1 MEQSVDWLS
10 RLLELVP
17 VQGHL
22 DERCLYG
29 APWRV
34 AVETTPKQ
42 EIPYHIIL
50 SGSALLETPDG
61 ASPQELSAGDILILP
76 SGSAH
81 ILHDCSGKRPLP
93 AKNQARLNITVSQN
107 DGTGERLD
115 MLCGRF
121 VFRPPY
127 DRALRDYLPPRLVVP
142 IHRTE
147 GLTPSPTAAK
157 LSNLVELMR
166 AESLEESLGGRA
178 MLNALSSALFT
189 LALRMASELKESST
203 GLLALAG
210 NPRLSPALSALFN
223 QPSHPWTLPE
233 LAELCNMSRAT
244 FVRHFQECTGSSAN
258 DFHTS
263 IRMSMAARE
272 LKESV
277 LSVEA
282 IAEAVGYQSDA
293 AFQRAFKQHMGITP
307 AQWRKQQS
315 EAMPSNGM

>member
-1 MEQSVDWLS
+1 MDQSVDWLS

-22 DERCLYG
+22 DTRCLYG

-34 AVETTPKQ
+34 EFETAPKQ

-50 SGSALLETPDG
+50 SGSALLESPDSG
-61 ASPQELSAGDILILP
+61 RPQELKAGDIVILP

-81 ILHDCSGKRPLP
+81 TLHDGSGKKPLP
-93 AKNQARLNITVSQN
+93 ARNQPRLNITVSKN
-107 DGTGERLD
+107 DGPGERLD

-127 DRALRDYLPPRLVVP
+127 DRALRDYLPSRLVVP
-142 IHRTE
+142 IHRN
-147 GLTPSPTAAK
+147 GIDTPSSTSARLA
-157 LSNLVELMR
+157 NLVELMR
-166 AESLEESLGGRA
+166 AESLEETLGGRA
-178 MLNALSSALFT
+178 MLNSLSSALFT
-189 LALRMASELKESST
+189 LALRMASELQENSA

-210 NPRLSPALSALFN
+210 NPRLAPALSALFN
-223 QPSHPWTLPE
+223 EPSHPWTMPE

-244 FVRHFQECTGSSAN
+244 FARHFQECTGTSAS
-258 DFHTS
+258 DFHTN

-272 LKESV
+272 LKTST

-282 IAEAVGYQSDA
+282 IAESVGYLSDA

-307 AQWRKQQS
+307 AQWRKQQPEEFS
-315 EAMPSNGM
+315 SGSM